1 MDRITV
7 LRARTGGGVM
17 IKFVAAIFAA
27 ALLAGLT
34 VTVVPGLT
42 SKVEAHSM
50 AAKSD
55 RLDLKTYGAACS
67 ARAWPHFE
75 TTCLRDTTSPTRE
88 ARPVRIVSTDRL
100 PDLGGAAK
108 VR

>member
-7 LRARTGGGVM
+7 YGREPGVGVM
-17 IKFVAAIFAA
+17 IKLVGAIFAA

-34 VTVVPGLT
+34 VTVVPGLS

-50 AAKSD
+50 AAKGD
-55 RLDLKTYGAACS
+55 RLDLKTYGGACS
-67 ARAWPHFE
+67 AHAWPHFE
-75 TTCLRDTTSPTRE
+75 TSCLRDTTSPTRE
-88 ARPVRIVSTDRL
+88 ARPVRLVSTDRL
-100 PDLGGAAK
+100 PDLPAAAQ